1 MPEEY
6 LVGGLDHFLFF
17 HIGNFIIPTDELH
30 HFSEGLKPPTRS
42 ELVGGL
48 NCSFFSLFQ
57 GCFGRM
63 VPARNQAGRSRCWWS
78 VLPKISSALS
88 VTGVGNWVDYPWL
101 KLLVG
106 LICPDHCSCWDFLG
120 DRTDPDLRI
129 WTKIKWGHPKSSGQL
144 CESTS
149 SPLSPGFKWDTRH
162 RCR

>member
-17 HIGNFIIPTDELH
+17 HIGNFIIPTVELH

-88 VTGVGNWVDYPWL
+88 VTGVGNWVDYP
-101 KLLVG
+101 
-106 LICPDHCSCWDFLG
+106 
-120 DRTDPDLRI
+120 
-129 WTKIKWGHPKSSGQL
+129 
-144 CESTS
+144 
-149 SPLSPGFKWDTRH
+149 
-162 RCR
+162 